1 MDYKPSRPVPR
12 GTPHGFLSGRYKVEP
27 EDFVVDEIPAYEPQ
41 KYGEH
46 IYLQVEKRG
55 LSTLDLLDEVARLL
69 KVHPRSI
76 GVAGLKDKQA
86 ISRQW
91 ISVHGVD
98 EAAAR
103 SLSGQ
108 GWRVVQASRHG
119 NKLQMGHLRGNRF
132 SITLRGTKPGDAE
145 VAAAAL
151 AELERQGV
159 PNYFGEQRFGKRG
172 ANLQRG
178 LEILGG
184 GAARLSRSM
193 PRRVFGLCIAAVQ
206 SEIFNRVVMARL
218 SGLGALLAGDLAILH
233 RNHACFPIEDP
244 AKEQARADAFELSP
258 SGPMHGPK
266 MPDPIGEPKRIED
279 EAMAAIG
286 VAREQFVNLPFGFG
300 AGERRPL
307 RMPVADAAAAPA
319 APDAVTV
326 SFSLPRGCFATS
338 VLRELLTE
346 TVWFADE

>member
-1 MDYKPSRPVPR
+1 MEHKPSRPVPR
-12 GTPHGFLSGRYKVEP
+12 GTKHGFLSGRYKVEP

-41 KYGEH
+41 RHGEH
-46 IYLQVEKRG
+46 VYLQIEKRG
-55 LSTLDLLDEVARLL
+55 LSTLDLLEEVGRAL
-69 KVHPRSI
+69 KLHPRSI

-86 ISRQW
+86 VSRQW
-91 ISVHGVD
+91 ISVHGPD
-98 EAAAR
+98 EQAAR
-103 SLSGQ
+103 ALAGPN
-108 GWRVVQASRHG
+108 WRVLQVTRHG

-132 SITLRGTKPGDAE
+132 DITLRGASPGDGE
-145 VAAAAL
+145 VAAQAL
-151 AELERQGV
+151 AELAQAGV

-184 GAARLSRSM
+184 GAGRLARTM

-218 SGLGALLAGDLAILH
+218 DGLGTLMSGDLAILH

-244 AKEQARADAFELSP
+244 AREQGRADRFELSP

-266 MPDPIGEPKRIED
+266 MPDPSGEPRRIED
-279 EAMAAIG
+279 EALAALGI
-286 VAREQFVNLPFGFG
+286 VREQFAGLPFGFG

-307 RMPVADAAAAPA
+307 RMPVTDVSAEQLDASSVRIGFA
-319 APDAVTV
+319 
-326 SFSLPRGCFATS
+326 LPRGCFATS

-346 TVWFADE
+346 TVWFAEG